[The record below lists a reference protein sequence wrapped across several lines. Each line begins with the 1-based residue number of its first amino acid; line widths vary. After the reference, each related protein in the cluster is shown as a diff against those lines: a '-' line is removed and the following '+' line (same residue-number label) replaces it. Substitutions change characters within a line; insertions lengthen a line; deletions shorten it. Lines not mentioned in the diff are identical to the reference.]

1 MIAALLVA
9 LGVELIVIVLFMG
22 SVQGR
27 KRWIK
32 RQPGSFAGAIRVTS
46 GELDGLDEKW
56 KRGYGRWVR
65 DVLVWTKGPLLLRN
79 EVFAADRLD
88 GVHAESS
95 DQIKRIGDHP
105 IVIRMEVGPAS
116 VEMAADSENRALLVG
131 ESSADACRLSS

>member
-46 GELDGLDEKW
+46 GELDGFDEKW